1 MVVGAVQVTLPAR
14 GAHHG
19 AYMAQLE
26 TWTDEQLRAFAS
38 TLYLELQRHEHSFT
52 CGKGGHKGDD
62 SDCRL
67 RFPRP
72 LVPTTKLVDGNG
84 LGLKRSHESMV
95 HTAYMLQPAL
105 PTNMAL
111 VIIGDRGYYDYD
123 VRRHRLAKEA
133 GLDPGDPPK
142 PVDHVRAAHD
152 VEQYVMSYGW
162 KTEDRADRMKAT
174 VEGLLV
180 SVHQSPEPRRTF
192 ADVWLTPP
200 LNPPSVLRRHAAGFV
215 RSAPRRRH
223 PGSRVGGSMPVRVE
237 DAEKGAAHRKWP
249 SHDGRHHGMR
259 CQPWAPM
266 RRGVARHGRNKS
278 SAVWTAG
285 GRCHRRVHS
294 R

>member
-1 MVVGAVQVTLPAR
+1 
-14 GAHHG
+14 
-19 AYMAQLE
+19 MAQLE
-26 TWTDEQLRAFAS
+26 TWSDEELRAFAS
-38 TLYLELQRHEHSFT
+38 QLYLELQRHEHSFT

-62 SDCRL
+62 TDCRL

-95 HTAYMLQPAL
+95 HTALMLQLAL

-111 VIIGDRGYYDYD
+111 VIIGDRGYYTYD

-133 GLDPGDPPK
+133 GHDPGDPPK

-180 SVHQSPEPRRTF
+180 SFS
-192 ADVWLTPP
+192 
-200 LNPPSVLRRHAAGFV
+200 
-215 RSAPRRRH
+215 
-223 PGSRVGGSMPVRVE
+223 
-237 DAEKGAAHRKWP
+237 
-249 SHDGRHHGMR
+249 
-259 CQPWAPM
+259 
-266 RRGVARHGRNKS
+266 HGRQ
-278 SAVWTAG
+278 APCGLAFV
-285 GRCHRRVHS
+285 GRELGVHVHV